1 MSFDAKS
8 ELLAALKANPR
19 LVSLCT
25 GGFHNLRAN
34 DVNAFPRIVY
44 SEIGNADD
52 DFADN
57 VSISAEVQFQISIFN
72 TEENI
77 SSQTPI
83 AKEVDKTMKS
93 LGYTRY
99 DSTDIYEEDTKVF
112 HKPMRYQK
120 TFYEEEIS

>member
-8 ELLAALKANPR
+8 ELLNALKVNQS

-25 GGFHNLRAN
+25 GGFHNLKAN
-34 DVNAFPRIVY
+34 DVNAYPRIIY

-57 VSISAEVQFQISIFN
+57 VAISSEVRFQISIFN
-72 TEENI
+72 KEQNI

-93 LGYTRY
+93 LGYKRY
-99 DSTDIYEEDTKVF
+99 DSTELFEEDTQVF
-112 HKPMRYQK
+112 HKAMRYEK
-120 TFYEEEIS
+120 TYM